1 MHGTFTIILLI
12 TVSLNKRERERQ
24 RERAREREESF
35 QVILMLLE
43 FDTKTISDGHSL
55 LKIRTIFV
63 NLGGIRCYTFLIQG
77 KTFVFVLAF
86 VTPPIHPLS
95 PLGHSWIVLCV
106 HLASGMSKLYCN
118 VSWNN
123 APRTIGMC
131 SSSHI
136 MTNICVVR
144 KCRLSYQSPTINFPG
159 NTVWYED
166 NSKKISSQLFNG
178 EVQFL

>member
-1 MHGTFTIILLI
+1 M
-12 TVSLNKRERERQ
+12 
-24 RERAREREESF
+24 REREESF

-43 FDTKTISDGHSL
+43 FDNKTISDGHPL

-63 NLGGIRCYTFLIQG
+63 NLGGIQCYTFLIQG
-77 KTFVFVLAF
+77 KTCHYLYPNLKSRYHLAF
-86 VTPPIHPLS
+86 VTPPIHPPS
-95 PLGHSWIVLCV
+95 PSGHSWIVLCV

-123 APRTIGMC
+123 APRTVGMC

-136 MTNICVVR
+136 MTNMCVVR

>member
-1 MHGTFTIILLI
+1 MAYLPSSYLLLFLSI
-12 TVSLNKRERERQ
+12 REK
-24 RERAREREESF
+24 EESF

-43 FDTKTISDGHSL
+43 FDNKTISDGHPL

-63 NLGGIRCYTFLIQG
+63 NLGGIQCYTFLIQG
-77 KTFVFVLAF
+77 KTCHYLYPNLESWYHLAF
-86 VTPPIHPLS
+86 VTPTIHPVS
-95 PLGHSWIVLCV
+95 PSGHSWIVLCV
-106 HLASGMSKLYCN
+106 HLASRMSKLYCN

-123 APRTIGMC
+123 ACRTIGM
-131 SSSHI
+131 SSSSYV